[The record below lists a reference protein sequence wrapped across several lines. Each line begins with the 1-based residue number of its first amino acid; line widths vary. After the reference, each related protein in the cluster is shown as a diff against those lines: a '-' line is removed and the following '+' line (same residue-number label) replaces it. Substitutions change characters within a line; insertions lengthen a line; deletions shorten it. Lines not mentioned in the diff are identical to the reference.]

1 MFGLGNKHK
10 KTENAT
16 VKKLGLILPLN
27 TTHKGLDVIIELVK
41 NIRPAKVT
49 DFEQAETNFKAVLF
63 QLQNDKAILFGV
75 RKALLQIFLKTDIT
89 SVLTESGI
97 HTSRGFMQELFA
109 KFKQKILPPLQ
120 EEHDFLYVVDRVFT
134 KKRDYIWVQGIDPT
148 LWASFFNTI
157 GIQINVTDPRIDS
170 ALVNALHILATRLC
184 TLSYDNE
191 IVNCF
196 ENKEQQ
202 LYPFI
207 EQARIAN
214 IWKEKGNRINDIER
228 MGMAAALNEAL
239 HNCNQAVTLIR
250 NQRRQNG
257 TSLSQTFTLLKIQQ
271 HINRLF
277 ILLDV
282 LDVDSK
288 FDTARFTTYF
298 GLVVHNE
305 CTKDSIREFASTNL
319 GLLAYQI
326 AEHKGRKGRLFIT
339 TTSKEFKHIVRSAM
353 GGGFIISFIGVIK
366 SLLNYVTLAP
376 FTQGL
381 LTSIN
386 YSFGFILIDQ
396 TKSTL
401 ATKQPA
407 YTASALAS
415 SLDMEDLDDKPDF
428 ANIAITMAKV
438 SRSQIASFFGNL
450 VVVFPLSF
458 LIGWLTHFFSGN
470 YIIPY
475 SKAAATLEAQH
486 PFHSASL
493 IYAAFTGVFL
503 FLSGIISGYV
513 ENNLFY
519 GKVPERIMNHPRLF
533 KSWSLT
539 RKQKLANFINKHAGA
554 LTGSIALGFFLG
566 MSSVVS
572 KIFGVPFDIR
582 HITISAANVSLST
595 ATTSIESTVN
605 IPYLLTICFGVILIG
620 FINFFTAFALAFYIA
635 LKSRG
640 IRLRSYPE
648 LFTILGK
655 YFRKYPK
662 DFILPPKGGRD
673 TEDLAAFI

>member
-1 MFGLGNKHK
+1 MFKLRNKQK
-10 KTENAT
+10 KTNDIAA
-16 VKKLGLILPLN
+16 KKLGLLLPLN
-27 TTHKGLDVIIELVK
+27 ATHKGLDVIIELVK
-41 NIRPAKVT
+41 NIRPTKPN
-49 DFEQAETNFKAVLF
+49 DFNQAETNFKAVLF

-75 RKALLQIFLKTDIT
+75 RKALLQIFIKTDIN

-97 HTSRGFMQELFA
+97 HTGRGFIQELFS
-109 KFKQKILPPLQ
+109 KLKQKILPPLQ
-120 EEHDFLYVVDRVFT
+120 QENDFLYIIDRVFT
-134 KKRDYIWVQGIDPT
+134 KKRDFVWVQGIDPE
-148 LWASFFNTI
+148 LWSSFFNII
-157 GIQINVTDPRIDS
+157 GIQINVTDPRIDT
-170 ALVNALHILATRLC
+170 ALGNAMHVLATRLC
-184 TLSYDNE
+184 TLSYDKE
-191 IVNCF
+191 ITSCLDNH
-196 ENKEQQ
+196 EQQ

-214 IWKEKGNRINDIER
+214 IWKEKGSKINDIER
-228 MGMAAALNEAL
+228 IGMAAALNEAL

-250 NQRRQNG
+250 NQRRLNG

-271 HINRLF
+271 HINRMF

-282 LDVDSK
+282 LDIDSK
-288 FDTARFTTYF
+288 FNTSRFTTYF

-305 CTKDSIREFASTNL
+305 CTKDSIREFVSTNL

-366 SLLNYVTLAP
+366 NLLNTLTIAP

-386 YSFGFILIDQ
+386 YSLGFILIDQ

-415 SLDMEDLDDKPDF
+415 SLDMEDLEAKPDF
-428 ANIAITMAKV
+428 ANVAVTMAKV

-450 VVVFPLSF
+450 IIVFPLSF
-458 LIGWLTHFFSGN
+458 LIGWLTHIITGK
-470 YIIPY
+470 YIIPVN
-475 SKAAATLEAQH
+475 KAMNVIQAQH
-486 PFHSASL
+486 PFQSASI
-493 IYAAFTGVFL
+493 IYAMFTGVFL

-519 GKVPERIMNHPRLF
+519 GKVPERIINHPKLF
-533 KSWSLT
+533 RRWST
-539 RKQKLANFINKHAGA
+539 KRKQKIADFINRYAGA
-554 LTGSIALGFFLG
+554 ITGSIALGFFLG
-566 MSSVVS
+566 MSSVFS
-572 KIFGVPFDIR
+572 KIFGIPFDIR

-595 ATTSIESTVN
+595 ATMVIDSTIS
-605 IPYLLTICFGVILIG
+605 IPYLVTVCVGVLLIG
-620 FINFFTAFALAFYIA
+620 FINFLTAFSLAFYVA

-662 DFILPPKGGRD
+662 DFILPPKGGREP
-673 TEDLAAFI
+673 EDLLKLI